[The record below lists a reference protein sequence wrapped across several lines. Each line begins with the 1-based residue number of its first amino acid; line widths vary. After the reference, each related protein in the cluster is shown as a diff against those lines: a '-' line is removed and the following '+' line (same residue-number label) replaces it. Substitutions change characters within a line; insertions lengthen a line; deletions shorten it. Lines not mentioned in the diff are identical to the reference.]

1 MTCSPYAGEIA
12 IREKIPN
19 HLAPDYVKATQRH
32 LRYAEARLG
41 RALPPGARIL
51 DFGCGIGNSVKLL
64 LDLGYDAYGVDVLE
78 YWDRDLEKY
87 WHAAR
92 KPPTN
97 IATRLKLVD
106 LSDYRLPFEDCTFDL
121 CFSDQVFEH
130 IFDYRTTMSEIVR
143 VLKPGAASLHCFPGP
158 NNLIEG
164 HIHLPVPWLCYSRS
178 YLALWALASWLR
190 GTEPDWRGRVASQLD
205 SMRFNNYPTKRRLR
219 RIAQSAGVQISF
231 AEVDEFLFREGSA
244 AKTAILSALRRV
256 KLDRLATHI
265 AAPFMLQRY
274 MILRAQSA
282 RRM

>member
-1 MTCSPYAGEIA
+1 VN
-12 IREKIPN
+12 EKFPN

-41 RALPPGARIL
+41 RALPPSARIL

-64 LDLGYDAYGVDVLE
+64 LVLGYDAYGVDVLE

-92 KPPTN
+92 KP
-97 IATRLKLVD
+97 
-106 LSDYRLPFEDCTFDL
+106 
-121 CFSDQVFEH
+121 
-130 IFDYRTTMSEIVR
+130 
-143 VLKPGAASLHCFPGP
+143 
-158 NNLIEG
+158 
-164 HIHLPVPWLCYSRS
+164 
-178 YLALWALASWLR
+178 
-190 GTEPDWRGRVASQLD
+190 SQLD

-231 AEVDEFLFREGSA
+231 AEVDEFLIREGST